1 MTAKKVG
8 TVEVKFENSV
18 YFTGEVGDGVSG
30 DITGMEIQV
39 RDLNGLIHVSASQ
52 IYELNY

>member
-1 MTAKKVG
+1 M
-8 TVEVKFENSV
+8 EVKFENSV